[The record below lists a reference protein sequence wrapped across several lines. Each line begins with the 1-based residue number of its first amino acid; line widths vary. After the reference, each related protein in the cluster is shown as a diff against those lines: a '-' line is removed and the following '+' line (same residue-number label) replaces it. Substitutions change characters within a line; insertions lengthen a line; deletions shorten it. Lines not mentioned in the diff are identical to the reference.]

1 MTLVTVRDALAAAT
15 LEQKD
20 RLLELAVQRQNLLED
35 LAELARD
42 YKANKKELDEPLN
55 RIEVEM
61 FALLEEVATGQSD
74 LFPGGDD
81 GSTEEEGGDADG
93 EADA

>member
-1 MTLVTVRDALAAAT
+1 MTGMIVRDALEAAT

-20 RLLELAVQRQNLLED
+20 RLLEFAVQRQNLLEEI
-35 LAELARD
+35 AELTRD
-42 YKANKKELDEPLN
+42 FKANKKELDEPLN

-61 FALLEEVATGQSD
+61 FALLEEVATGQTD

-81 GSTEEEGGDADG
+81 GSTDQEGGEPD
-93 EADA
+93 ET